1 MESPEQKCLALKLKK
16 PLFMKEYF
24 QVLSILFY
32 IYLVLLLFH
41 FSLIKSLAKEDVLS
55 KIKLS
60 LQSYIE
66 SNEKFD
72 VFEYKNLKFFAKPEG
87 NSSQL
92 TIVPFVVKDR
102 VISLYVDKS
111 KFETAILLRS
121 MVYILSFLGTIILFS
136 VMVYILLKKNLFQPI
151 DTIDNALSRAVK
163 GDYSFKLAT
172 EHSNEKVKN
181 IYTRF
186 NYLLDILELE
196 ENEKNT
202 NLYTDNLT
210 KLPNRQKILIDIEQ
224 TITPTLIIMN
234 IDLFQ
239 EINDCYGNYVGD
251 LTLVAIAERLLEIQK
266 QYYYRLYKMTGDEFA
281 FLFDK
286 KMELEELYSFI
297 KNLCMEI
304 EEQPFK
310 VHEHEI
316 FIKVTV
322 GAARAEDIDSI
333 NLKEGKWKSLATH
346 ADMALK
352 KAKKEQKHFVIFHES
367 MQISKEFET
376 NLIWK
381 KKLKD
386 AIDTHRVIPFFQPIM
401 NNFSGKIEKYETLV
415 RLVDKESGIVNPSY
429 FLDVAKRSHLYGKIT
444 AVVLNK
450 SIALFKDTEY
460 EFSINLAI
468 RDIIEEE
475 INNFIM
481 KTLIENKNVAP
492 RIIFEILESEGIEN
506 YDKVK
511 DFIKQV
517 KDLGC
522 KIAIDDFGSGY
533 SNFDHLMKLDVDYI
547 KLDSCLIDNL
557 ADNYNAQIITKTIVN
572 FAKELKLKTISE
584 FVHSEE
590 IFKKSKELG
599 VDYSQ
604 GYYIGKPAQSIAI

>member
-1 MESPEQKCLALKLKK
+1 MESPEQKCLSSKLKK

-41 FSLIKSLAKEDVLS
+41 FSLIKSLAKEDVLN
-55 KIKLS
+55 KIRRS
-60 LQSYIE
+60 LESYIE
-66 SNEKFD
+66 TNNGISS
-72 VFEYKNLKFFAKPEG
+72 FEFKNLKFYVKTPD
-87 NSSQL
+87 NLSQF
-92 TIVPFVVKDR
+92 TIVPFILKDK
-102 VISLYVDKS
+102 VISFYVEKAS
-111 KFETAILLRS
+111 FERTILLRS
-121 MVYILSFLGTIILFS
+121 MVYVVSFLGTIILFS
-136 VMVYILLKKNLFQPI
+136 IMVYILLKKNLFQPI
-151 DTIDNALSRAVK
+151 DLIDNALNRAIK
-163 GDYSFKLAT
+163 GDYSFKLTT

-181 IYTRF
+181 IFTRF
-186 NYLLDILELE
+186 NYLLDILEIE

-202 NLYTDNLT
+202 NLYTDTLT

-251 LTLVAIAERLLEIQK
+251 LTLVAIAERLVEIQK
-266 QYYYRLYKMTGDEFA
+266 QYYYRLYKMSGDEFA

-297 KNLCMEI
+297 KNLCVEI

-322 GAARAEDIDSI
+322 GAARSEDIDSI

-367 MQISKEFET
+367 MQISKEFEA

-401 NNFSGKIEKYETLV
+401 NNISGKIEKYETLV
-415 RLVDKESGIVNPSY
+415 RLVDKESGIVSPSY

-444 AVVLNK
+444 AAVLNK
-450 SIALFKDTEY
+450 SIALFKDTDY

-475 INNFIM
+475 INNFIV
-481 KTLIENKNVAP
+481 KTIKDNKNIAS

-517 KDLGC
+517 KELGC

-599 VDYSQ
+599 VD
-604 GYYIGKPAQSIAI
+604 